1 MGKPNIFRYHDY
13 MEFLKDWL
21 EYLKTEQSG
30 FSLRK
35 LAADAGIA
43 IGYLPMALSRKRPL
57 TEKAL
62 KKLLPKLKLQPRER
76 TFLLLL
82 RTIAESE
89 DQSERV
95 QALTKIQKFKMYREN
110 NFGEVEVHRYLT
122 KWFYVCIRE
131 MSMIEGFS
139 ADPHWIRSRLRGQL
153 TIVEIE
159 LALKFLVEN
168 GFMKEDNGQLR
179 AVERNLDCREGAF
192 KLSLGKFHTD
202 MLEFAQKSIAEVPRA
217 QRSLLCHTAAIREQ
231 DFPEIRKILEEA
243 LQKIERFCTSAVQPD
258 SIYHIEFA
266 AFPMTKVNDKAPEPQ
281 EVQV

>member
-1 MGKPNIFRYHDY
+1 MVKPNIFRYHDY

-21 EYLKTEQSG
+21 EYLKKAHVG

-35 LAADAGIA
+35 LAGEAEIA

-62 KKLLPKLKLQPRER
+62 KKLIPKLKLNSKEK

-82 RTIAESE
+82 RTIGESE
-89 DQSERV
+89 NQSERV

-110 NFGEVEVHRYLT
+110 NLGEVEVHRYLT

-153 TIVEIE
+153 TILEIE
-159 LALKFLVEN
+159 TALKFLVEK
-168 GFMKEDNGQLR
+168 GFMKEENGQLK

-202 MLEFAQKSIAEVPRA
+202 MLEFAQKSIVEVPRA

-231 DFPEIRKILEEA
+231 DFPEITKILEEA
-243 LQKIERFCTSAVQPD
+243 LKKIEQFCLSAVGPN
-258 SIYHIEFA
+258 SIYHVEFA
-266 AFPMTKVNDKAPEPQ
+266 AFPMTKVDLKVSEQ
-281 EVQV
+281 LEVQV

>member
-13 MEFLKDWL
+13 MEFLTDWL

-35 LAADAGIA
+35 LAAEAGIA

-62 KKLLPKLKLQPRER
+62 KKLLPKLKLKPRER

-168 GFMKEDNGQLR
+168 GFMKEDNGQLK
-179 AVERNLDCREGAF
+179 AIERNLDCREGAF

-231 DFPEIRKILEEA
+231 DFPEITKILEEA

-266 AFPMTKVNDKAPEPQ
+266 AFPMTKVDDKASEPQ

>member
-1 MGKPNIFRYHDY
+1 MSKPNIFTYHDY
-13 MEFLKDWL
+13 MKFLTDWL
-21 EYLKTEQSG
+21 DYLKTAHAG

-35 LAADAGIA
+35 LAGEAGIA
-43 IGYLPMALSRKRPL
+43 VGYLPMALSGKRPL

-62 KKLLPKLKLQPRER
+62 IKLLPKLKLRSRER

-82 RTIAESE
+82 RTIGESE
-89 DQSERV
+89 NQAERV

-153 TIVEIE
+153 TILEIE

-168 GFMKEDNGQLR
+168 GFMKEDNGQLK
-179 AVERNLDCREGAF
+179 AVERNLNCRDGAF

-202 MLEFAQKSIAEVPRA
+202 MLHFAQKSIAEVPRA

-231 DFPEIRKILEEA
+231 DFPEITKILEEA
-243 LQKIERFCTSAVQPD
+243 LQKIERFCSGAVVPD
-258 SIYHIEFA
+258 AIYHIEFA
-266 AFPMTKVNDKAPEPQ
+266 AFPMTKVCNKALELQ